1 MLATAQ
7 VPSRAS
13 TRACQ
18 HPHTI
23 TEFARECDICA
34 RAMLLYEDLGL
45 LPQQRGG
52 RNRTDTQRNCTRL
65 NLTLRGKRP
74 GLRPLEVKQVL
85 DMFGIPSDTAQR
97 LTAFMGVPGA
107 HRPLLAHQ
115 REDIEITLTDIAQH
129 EKRCCGLPLW
139 CCTPCGT

>member
-7 VPSRAS
+7 VPLRAS
-13 TRACQ
+13 TRASQ

-23 TEFARECDICA
+23 TDLARECDICA
-34 RAMLLYEDLGL
+34 CAMPLYEDLDL
-45 LPQQRGG
+45 LPQQRVG
-52 RNRTDTQRNCTRL
+52 RNRIDTQRNRTRL
-65 NLTLRGKRP
+65 KLTLQGKRP
-74 GLRPLEVKQVL
+74 GLRLLEVKQLV

-129 EKRCCGLPLW
+129 EERCCGLLLW
-139 CCTPCGT
+139 CCTLCGT